1 MADYIYMVQLEIPDE
16 HEDEFNRI
24 YDTQHIPYLLTVPGV
39 QGCARYRLESSGAEG
54 VARYV
59 AIYEIDSPDL
69 PESPAWKEQSDKGD
83 WVTQIRPHVTSR
95 IRSVYRQLG

>member
-1 MADYIYMVQLEIPDE
+1 MSRRDRHGGLYLYGAA
-16 HEDEFNRI
+16 RG
-24 YDTQHIPYLLTVPGV
+24 TQHIPYLLTVPGV
-39 QGCARYRLESSGAEG
+39 HSCARYRLESSGAEG

-69 PESPAWKEQSDKGD
+69 PDSPAWKEQSDKGD

-95 IRSVYRQLG
+95 IRSIYRQIG